1 MISSD
6 NKIDAFLSQYDEE
19 IYSNAMK
26 LRGLLFAN
34 LPKVIEQI
42 DLTAKMIA
50 YCYGQKYSELICVI
64 IPSQKGLKL
73 GFNRG
78 TELSDPDKLLE
89 GTGKISRYIKIKSEE
104 QIKSIAVKNLLE
116 TALIA
121 YKQRVQI
128 KE

>member
-6 NKIDAFLSQYDEE
+6 INIDAFLSQYDEE
-19 IYSNAMK
+19 VYNNAII
-26 LRGLLFAN
+26 LRELLLAS
-34 LPKVIEQI
+34 LPKITEQI

-64 IPSQKGLKL
+64 IPSKKGLKL

-78 TELSDPDKLLE
+78 VQLADPDKLLE
-89 GTGKISRYIKIKSEE
+89 GTGRISRYIKIKSEA
-104 QIKSIAVKNLLE
+104 QIKSITIKKLIE

-121 YKQRVQI
+121 YKQCVQNN
-128 KE
+128 E